1 MHFGHRLR
9 ICREKKGLKQ
19 VEVAQIIGVANN
31 TLSGYESGK
40 YEPSLSMLI
49 RLAELYEVPIEY
61 IISGVKVSKSTSPDM
76 QDLLGDI
83 SQLSQ
88 SDIELIK
95 TLVERL
101 KQK

>member
-19 VEVAQIIGVANN
+19 IDVAKMIGVANN

-49 RLAELYEVPIEY
+49 KLAELYEVPIEY
-61 IISGVKVSKSTSPDM
+61 IISGIKVSKLASPPI
-76 QDLLGDI
+76 QDLLEDI

-88 SDIELIK
+88 ADIELIK

>member
-1 MHFGHRLR
+1 
-9 ICREKKGLKQ
+9 
-19 VEVAQIIGVANN
+19 
-31 TLSGYESGK
+31 
-40 YEPSLSMLI
+40 MLI

-101 KQK
+101 KQKLNYPPLKRYHVFEVGGFLKKTKTCTAGAQPHSVQLECGFPTAYLP